1 MAQNYVMID
10 GKRIDLS
17 NETTDNLK
25 KALNITEPKQVKVHC
40 FRAVKVKSGGCGYPY
55 NLGGVYDH
63 TTKWDGKCVR
73 SDKAQITCYSTSEVE
88 QIIAGLQELLKS

>member
-25 KALNITEPKQVKVHC
+25 KALNITEPKQVKVMW
-40 FRAVKVKSGGCGYPY
+40 FRAAKTKGYYPYLIGGCNESAYKWNGK
-55 NLGGVYDH
+55 
-63 TTKWDGKCVR
+63 TTV
-73 SDKAQITCYSTSEVE
+73 SNSEAYIQWYTE
-88 QIIAGLQELLKS
+88 AELKQIIAGLQELLKS